1 MNLSHEKLDNS
12 LGKTLLNISSKLENI
27 LVGVGKLGAW
37 LSLPLIAIIM
47 FDIISR
53 KFFVLG
59 STKLQEMEW
68 HLHAALFLLALGYA
82 YLKNSHVR
90 IEVIREGFSTKLK
103 AILEVIGV
111 VLFILP
117 YTGLI
122 IWFGIDFVSRSFGM
136 NEVSSALTG
145 LSHRW
150 IIKSFVPMGMAFL
163 WLAGISVLLRNVSYL
178 IGLKNKNKAL
188 METAQSMSP
197 ELANATEELIKDVKA
212 EENK

>member
-1 MNLSHEKLDNS
+1 MNISYQKLDN
-12 LGKTLLNISSKLENI
+12 GIAKTLLNISARLESI
-27 LVGVGKLGAW
+27 LVAIGKLGAW

-90 IEVIREGFSTKLK
+90 IEVIRESFSTKLK

-111 VLFILP
+111 LIFILP

-122 IWFGIDFVSRSFGM
+122 VWFGIDFVSRSYGM
-136 NEVSSALTG
+136 NEVSAALTG

-150 IIKSFVPMGMAFL
+150 IMKSFVPMGMAFL
-163 WLAGISVLLRNVSYL
+163 WLAGISVLLRNLSYL
-178 IGLKNKNKAL
+178 IGHKNNNKEL
-188 METAQSMSP
+188 MDTSQSMSP
-197 ELANATEELIKDVKA
+197 ELANPTEELIKEVQA
-212 EENK
+212 EEKK